1 MKKIEPERTRS
12 HRTSV
17 SLILPSRKPMRILI
31 AAIPPVR
38 PLDVVGPVEV
48 FGDANR
54 IRGGEPVYSV
64 EIVVS
69 GEEKLMDTHF
79 KMPMLAD
86 RTYREVA
93 GSFDTVLVAGGDGA
107 NKMQYQPPFVDWLK
121 RQCGSARR
129 FGSICTGA
137 LVLAQAGLLEGRRAT
152 THWNWC
158 GELAQNYP
166 GVRVDPDPIYVKDG
180 NCYTSAGV
188 TAGIDMTLA
197 MVEEDL
203 GSELALRIARMM
215 VVFLRRPGGQSQF
228 SATLAAQSQDHRSW
242 GDLLAWIADNIR
254 RDLSIDMLARRAAMS
269 PRNFARLFTQ
279 EIGKTPGTH
288 VEDLRLEAAR
298 RQLESTPASLE
309 EVAKYSGF
317 KSAEVLRR
325 LFARRLGTT
334 PGQYRKS
341 FGCGRHKKPKS

>member
-1 MKKIEPERTRS
+1 
-12 HRTSV
+12 
-17 SLILPSRKPMRILI
+17 MRILI

-54 IRGGEPVYSV
+54 IRGGDPVYSV
-64 EIVVS
+64 EIVAS
-69 GEEKLMDTHF
+69 GDEKLMDTHF

-86 RTYREVA
+86 RTYRETA

-107 NKMQYQPPFVDWLK
+107 NNMRYEPTFVDWLK
-121 RQCGSARR
+121 KECSRARR

-137 LVLAQAGLLEGRRAT
+137 LVFAKAGLLEGRRAT

-158 GELAQNYP
+158 DELMQYP
-166 GVRVDPDPIYVKDG
+166 GVTVDPDPIYVKDG

-197 MVEEDL
+197 LVEEDL

-228 SATLAAQSQDHRSW
+228 SATLAAQSQDHRSLA
-242 GDLLAWIADNIR
+242 DLLAWITDNIR
-254 RDLSIDMLARRAAMS
+254 RDLSIEMLARRAAMS
-269 PRNFARLFTQ
+269 PRNFARLFRQ
-279 EIGKTPGTH
+279 EIGKTPGKH
-288 VEDLRLEAAR
+288 LEDLRLEAAR
-298 RQLESTPASLE
+298 RQLESTAASLE
-309 EVAKYSGF
+309 EVAKFSGF
-317 KSAEVLRR
+317 HSAEVLRR
-325 LFARRLGTT
+325 VFARRLGTT

-341 FGCGRHKKPKS
+341 FGSRQGRNPD